1 MPTET
6 TRFDR
11 DVWWIAFSAFF
22 ADLGYQ
28 AVIAGLPLFL
38 VLTLRSPAW
47 TFGLITALSY
57 GPGSLVAYWGGELG
71 DRLGR
76 KRIAVLG
83 NSLIPLLSFT
93 GVLASPF
100 AAAAFF
106 VTGWWARNFRTPSRR
121 AMLTEVV
128 TRAQEAR
135 AFGLLHAL
143 DVGGGLLAAL
153 SVSALVLLH
162 VSFQII
168 FLLTVLPL
176 MVSTACLAMVRA
188 GAHGAAKVP
197 AQQVSS
203 RASQNDLRLYRGVI
217 IAAALYGFSSYSIGF
232 PILTV
237 AQGTHQDASGV
248 LAYAV
253 FLGISAVVGLII
265 GWRQNMGAP
274 VLALLGYLVAGL
286 GSMGLAFAYQLH
298 AGAAGFY
305 AAVALLGAALGVIE
319 TLEPT
324 IISRVTPEANR
335 GHGMGML
342 TAARSL
348 GLFTGNLSMGIL
360 YEFSPLYSYG
370 YAALVA
376 VAAMLI
382 LLSASWRKGGE
393 QEQRVTVE

>member
-6 TRFDR
+6 TQFDR

-47 TFGLITALSY
+47 AFGLVTALSY

-76 KRIAVLG
+76 KRIAILG

-93 GVLASPF
+93 GVTANPF
-100 AAAAFF
+100 AAAALF

-153 SVSALVLLH
+153 LVLALVLLH

-176 MVSTACLAMVRA
+176 MVSTACLAKVRA
-188 GAHGAAKVP
+188 GAHRTAIAP
-197 AQQVSS
+197 ARQMSD
-203 RASQNDLRLYRGVI
+203 RTAQNDQRLYRGVI

-253 FLGISAVVGLII
+253 FLGVSAAAGLAM
-265 GWRQNMGAP
+265 GWRQGTGAL

-286 GSMGLAFAYQLH
+286 GSVGLAFAYQLH
-298 AGAAGFY
+298 AGAGGFY
-305 AAVALLGAALGVIE
+305 AAVALLGVALGVIE

-324 IISRVTPEANR
+324 IISRVTPEASR

-348 GLFTGNLSMGIL
+348 GLFIGNLSMGIL
-360 YEFSPLYSYG
+360 YQFSPLYSYG

-376 VAAMLI
+376 VAATII
-382 LLSASWRKGGE
+382 LLSAGWRRSGE
-393 QEQRVTVE
+393 QEQQVNVE